1 MVMRIKR
8 YESEERE
15 LPKIIRQI
23 KRDLGE
29 NAVVKTRRFK
39 KGGMLGIGGKPM
51 VEVFAGIDRDLEAE
65 AKDLVTNPPHNTQAL
80 LDRLLPNASNGA
92 NGFRSGPSNGNE
104 LNPQPIIYQP
114 PGMSPVISPSPSQTQ
129 TATSQS
135 TNLTTEVQRLAREIS
150 EVRKSLEEGAYIR
163 KAEDAD
169 DEPAPKYPRWLSHV
183 REKLIENEVAEKV
196 ADDMLTET
204 LQAADPEALTDFE
217 ATLAAFQKTIS
228 GIIEARGALKG
239 KQAPRILAL
248 AGPTGVGKT
257 TTLAK
262 LAATA
267 NLLDGQKV
275 GLISADTYRIAA
287 IDQLKTFAG
296 ILDIPLKVVFSPAEL
311 REALKEYSGME
322 RVFIDTAGRSP
333 NNDERIEEL
342 RELVAA
348 HEDLECHLVV
358 SATTRPRDMKL
369 ICDRFRPAEFN
380 RVIFTKIDET
390 ETLGPVLGLMYSEGL
405 PASYLTNGQNV
416 PDDIVLG
423 DETDLTNLV
432 LRRSLS

>member
-8 YESEERE
+8 YEAEERE

-23 KRDLGE
+23 RRDLGD

-39 KGGMLGIGGKPM
+39 KGGMLGLGGKSM
-51 VEVFAGIDRDLEAE
+51 VEVFAGVERDLEAE
-65 AKDLVTNPPHNTQAL
+65 AKDMAANPPHSTQAL
-80 LDRLLPNASNGA
+80 LDRLLPNATNGVSGYG
-92 NGFRSGPSNGNE
+92 NISGPNGSNV
-104 LNPQPIIYQP
+104 QPIIYAP
-114 PGMSPVISPSPSQTQ
+114 PGMSPVVSPSRAQ
-129 TATSQS
+129 TATVKGVHLQS
-135 TNLTTEVQRLAREIS
+135 EIQKLAQEIADIK
-150 EVRKSLEEGAYIR
+150 RTLEEGAQVR
-163 KAEDAD
+163 QKTEEQAQR
-169 DEPAPKYPRWLSHV
+169 YPRWLSHV
-183 REKLIENEVAEKV
+183 KEKLLENEVDEKV
-196 ADDMLTET
+196 ADVMLTDT
-204 LQAADPEALTDFE
+204 LQNANPEALIDFE
-217 ATLAAFQKTIS
+217 ATLAAFQRTIA
-228 GIIEARGALKG
+228 GTIEARGVMKG
-239 KQAPRILAL
+239 RQAPRVLAL

-267 NLLDGQKV
+267 NLLDGRRV

-311 REALKEYSGME
+311 REALQEFSAMD
-322 RVFIDTAGRSP
+322 RIFIDTAGRSP
-333 NNDERIEEL
+333 TDDDRMEEL

-348 HEDLECHLVV
+348 HDDVECHLVV
-358 SATTRPRDMKL
+358 SATTRPKDMRL
-369 ICDRFRPAEFN
+369 VCERFRPAEYTRF
-380 RVIFTKIDET
+380 IFTKIDET
-390 ETLGPVLGLMYSEGL
+390 VSLGPVLGLMYTEGL

-432 LRRSLS
+432 IRRSLS